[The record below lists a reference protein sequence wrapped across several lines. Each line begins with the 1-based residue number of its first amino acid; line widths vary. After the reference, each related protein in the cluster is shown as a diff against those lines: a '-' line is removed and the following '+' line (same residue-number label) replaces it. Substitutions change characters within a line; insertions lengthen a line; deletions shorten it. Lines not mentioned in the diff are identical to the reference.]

1 MVANS
6 YESNTAEVVGK
17 DISRSKLSP
26 RANHK
31 DNTAINL
38 TENDRKDVERYKASE
53 LFTSTLSI
61 KQSHIRVCNRFSS
74 ETAADM
80 ESETSTRLSQP
91 NHDLNPHHYP
101 PNVPSHNRHVFWG
114 KRGRTGTSNIGGDG
128 QKLENMDK
136 IESEG
141 TLKEEVKRK
150 NSPKKNETP
159 EFKKILRRIKLKS
172 KAMERA
178 KLEKEEKSPYSG
190 SDPPKNGDSAESA
203 GVVEKIEAFEKLFIG
218 QKMIKEKE
226 RIFSPST
233 RKKTVRGRKSTP
245 KRHKTKFEN
254 QKTTLDDLWNRRN
267 KAEG

>member
-1 MVANS
+1 
-6 YESNTAEVVGK
+6 
-17 DISRSKLSP
+17 
-26 RANHK
+26 
-31 DNTAINL
+31 
-38 TENDRKDVERYKASE
+38 
-53 LFTSTLSI
+53 
-61 KQSHIRVCNRFSS
+61 
-74 ETAADM
+74 
-80 ESETSTRLSQP
+80 
-91 NHDLNPHHYP
+91 
-101 PNVPSHNRHVFWG
+101 
-114 KRGRTGTSNIGGDG
+114 
-128 QKLENMDK
+128 MDK

-178 KLEKEEKSPYSG
+178 KLEKEEKRTYSG

-233 RKKTVRGRKSTP
+233 RKKTVRGQNLPPKDIRKSL
-245 KRHKTKFEN
+245 KIRKLH
-254 QKTTLDDLWNRRN
+254 
-267 KAEG
+267 